1 MEFFLPKMDR
11 KPDPLLVLVVFDVF
25 VVELLVLVLVVF

>member
-1 MEFFLPKMDR
+1 MDS
-11 KPDPLLVLVVFDVF
+11 KPDLLLVLVVFDVF

>member
-1 MEFFLPKMDR
+1 VEFFLPKMDS
-11 KPDPLLVLVVFDVF
+11 KPDLLLVLVVFDVF